1 MAKNTKKKKSNHWSI
16 ELKHCTKSQL
26 TTNLPNNFKS
36 TSLKIER
43 ETVDFEINSNHEY
56 FRYIQGCARQY
67 KEARSLANNGKTPKF
82 KDLDVYKVLAKY
94 KIFKIFANPISTTK
108 GSKFQISYWMRDY
121 DNTLNL
127 FKPAEIDSV
136 INVINSVFEISN
148 FSSLITNVNKTLT
161 TVVPGF
167 NGFELLKSPPKEIL
181 LMKNGVLNTKTFE
194 FSTNINEF
202 GEFDFI
208 SKINFRMLDPDQ
220 TDLYY
225 YNLANKLLNDWMDGN
240 CEKVKYL
247 KQLGISVIDGNGRDV
262 YNIIIGPGGNGKSVY
277 LNILSKLASGYDVNL
292 DIQDL
297 TDDNKLIELEESTKL
312 IVGHELATNL
322 KLSQNSISRMKQI
335 ATADPFKANVKFKD
349 ARTIVTNAVKIQ
361 ATNTLPKI
369 FENNDAIL
377 RRVKI
382 ITWTVTNFT
391 KLETELPLDD
401 IIQRDEF
408 MEAFISLIFTDTEP
422 FTKFMTIESIERD
435 SREAVSN
442 ADQVSLFLEWM
453 DDQGFLVGK
462 IPTTILYE
470 QYKIWNMQENPG
482 SSPLKNREFIDR
494 AKKLSAQFNMLYDND
509 RTTISSLS
517 TLDFNPYVLN
527 HYFFD
532 NRIKFNKYSS
542 TRTFTCGT
550 VLTEEDSDA
559 LLVEMESDPS
569 GLIKNLNYEK
579 LMLIEHLVGKKD
591 VDAIVFKETFLE
603 PEK

>member
-26 TTNLPNNFKS
+26 TTNLPNNFKA

-148 FSSLITNVNKTLT
+148 FSSLVTNVNKTLT

-240 CEKVKYL
+240 IEKVKYL

-297 TDDNKLIELEESTKL
+297 TDDNKLIELDESTKL

-377 RRVKI
+377 RRIKI

-453 DDQGFLVGK
+453 DDQGFLLGK

-494 AKKLSAQFNMLYDND
+494 AKKLSAQFNMIYND
-509 RTTISSLS
+509 KQQTISSLKKNE
-517 TLDFNPYVLN
+517 FNAEVLN
-527 HYFFD
+527 HYYF
-532 NRIKFNKYSS
+532 NNQIKYNKYATIRLFECTDVISKDDIKEIKQKLVDCTLDEHTDLNFKTIMIIEYLVS
-542 TRTFTCGT
+542 KNN
-550 VLTEEDSDA
+550 SDA
-559 LLVEMESDPS
+559 
-569 GLIKNLNYEK
+569 I
-579 LMLIEHLVGKKD
+579 
-591 VDAIVFKETFLE
+591 AFKELYIT
-603 PEK
+603 

>member
-1 MAKNTKKKKSNHWSI
+1 MAKNTKKKKKKSKHWSI

-43 ETVDFEINSNHEY
+43 KTVDFEINSNHEY
-56 FRYIQGCARQY
+56 FKYIQACARQY
-67 KEARSLANNGKTPKF
+67 KEACSLANKGKTPKF

-94 KIFKIFANPISTTK
+94 KIFKILANPISTTK

-127 FKPAEIDSV
+127 YKPAEIDSV

-148 FSSLITNVNKTLT
+148 FSSLLTNVNKTLT

-208 SKINFRMLDPDQ
+208 SKINYRMLAPDQ
-220 TDLYY
+220 ADEYY

-240 CEKVKYL
+240 SEKVKYL
-247 KQLGISVIDGNGRDV
+247 KQLGIAVIDGNGRDV
-262 YNIIIGPGGNGKSVY
+262 YNIIIGPGGNGKSVF

-297 TDDNKLIELEESTKL
+297 TDDNKLIELDESTKL

-382 ITWTVTNFT
+382 ITWTVTNYT
-391 KLETELPLDD
+391 RLETELPLDD
-401 IIQRDEF
+401 IIQKDDF

-422 FTKFMTIESIERD
+422 FTKFMAIESIERD

-453 DDQGFLVGK
+453 DDQGFLLGK
-462 IPTTILYE
+462 IPTTMMYE
-470 QYKIWNMQENPG
+470 EYKIWNMQENPG

-494 AKKLSAQFNMLYDND
+494 AKKLSAQFNMIYDD
-509 RTTISSLS
+509 KQRTISSLKKNE
-517 TLDFNPYVLN
+517 FNADVLN
-527 HYFFD
+527 HYYF
-532 NRIKFNKYSS
+532 NNQIKYNKYATIRLFECPNTISKDDIKEVKQKLVDCTLNEHTDLNFKTLMIIEYLVS
-542 TRTFTCGT
+542 KNN
-550 VLTEEDSDA
+550 SDA
-559 LLVEMESDPS
+559 
-569 GLIKNLNYEK
+569 I
-579 LMLIEHLVGKKD
+579 
-591 VDAIVFKETFLE
+591 AFKELYIT
-603 PEK
+603 K

>member
-26 TTNLPNNFKS
+26 TTNLPNNFKA

-56 FRYIQGCARQY
+56 FRYIHGCARQY

-148 FSSLITNVNKTLT
+148 FSSLVTNVNKTLT

-240 CEKVKYL
+240 IEKVKYL

-297 TDDNKLIELEESTKL
+297 TDDNKLIELDESTKL

-377 RRVKI
+377 RRIKI

-401 IIQRDEF
+401 IIQRDDF

-442 ADQVSLFLEWM
+442 ADQVSLFLYWM
-453 DDQGFLVGK
+453 DDQGFLLGK
-462 IPTTILYE
+462 IPTSIMYE

-494 AKKLSAQFNMLYDND
+494 VKKLSAQFNMIYND
-509 RTTISSLS
+509 KQQTISSLKKNE
-517 TLDFNPYVLN
+517 FNADVLN
-527 HYFFD
+527 RYYF
-532 NRIKFNKYSS
+532 NNQIKYNKYATIRLFECTNTISKDDIKEVKQKLVDCTLNEHTDLNFKTIMIIEYLVS
-542 TRTFTCGT
+542 KNN
-550 VLTEEDSDA
+550 SDA
-559 LLVEMESDPS
+559 
-569 GLIKNLNYEK
+569 I
-579 LMLIEHLVGKKD
+579 
-591 VDAIVFKETFLE
+591 AFKELYIT
-603 PEK
+603 

>member
-26 TTNLPNNFKS
+26 TTNLPNNFKA

-56 FRYIQGCARQY
+56 FKYIQGCARQY

-240 CEKVKYL
+240 IEKVKYL

-297 TDDNKLIELEESTKL
+297 TDDNKLIELDESTKL

-442 ADQVSLFLEWM
+442 ADQVSLFLDWM
-453 DDQGFLVGK
+453 DDQGFLLGK

-494 AKKLSAQFNMLYDND
+494 AKKLSAQFNMIYND
-509 RTTISSLS
+509 KQQTISSLKKNE
-517 TLDFNPYVLN
+517 FNAEVLN
-527 HYFFD
+527 HYYF
-532 NRIKFNKYSS
+532 NNQIKYNKYATIRLFECTNVISKDDIKEIKQKLVDCTLDEHTDLNFKTIMIIEYLVS
-542 TRTFTCGT
+542 KNN
-550 VLTEEDSDA
+550 SDA
-559 LLVEMESDPS
+559 
-569 GLIKNLNYEK
+569 I
-579 LMLIEHLVGKKD
+579 
-591 VDAIVFKETFLE
+591 AFKELYIT
-603 PEK
+603 

>member
-26 TTNLPNNFKS
+26 TTNLPNNFKA

-297 TDDNKLIELEESTKL
+297 TDDNKLIELDESTKL

-442 ADQVSLFLEWM
+442 ADQVSLFLDWM
-453 DDQGFLVGK
+453 EDQGFLLGK
-462 IPTTILYE
+462 IPTSILYE

-494 AKKLSAQFNMLYDND
+494 AKKLSAQFNMIYDGKQ
-509 RTTISSLS
+509 RTISALKRNE
-517 TLDFNPYVLN
+517 FNAEVLN
-527 HYFFD
+527 QYYF
-532 NRIKFNKYSS
+532 NNQIKYNKYATIRLFECQNTISKDDIKEIKQKLADCTLNEHTDLNFKTIMIIEYLVS
-542 TRTFTCGT
+542 KNN
-550 VLTEEDSDA
+550 SDA
-559 LLVEMESDPS
+559 
-569 GLIKNLNYEK
+569 I
-579 LMLIEHLVGKKD
+579 
-591 VDAIVFKETFLE
+591 AFKELYITR
-603 PEK
+603 

>member
-26 TTNLPNNFKS
+26 TTNLPNNFKA

-43 ETVDFEINSNHEY
+43 ETVDFKINSNHEY
-56 FRYIQGCARQY
+56 FKYIQGCAQQY

-167 NGFELLKSPPKEIL
+167 NGFELLKSPPKEVL

-194 FSTNINEF
+194 FSTNIDEF
-202 GEFDFI
+202 GKFDFI
-208 SKINFRMLDPDQ
+208 SKINYRMLAPDQ
-220 TDLYY
+220 TDRYY

-240 CEKVKYL
+240 SEKVKYL
-247 KQLGISVIDGNGRDV
+247 KQLGIAVIDGNGRDV

-297 TDDNKLIELEESTKL
+297 TDDNKLIELDESTKL
-312 IVGHELATNL
+312 IVGHELSTNL

-401 IIQRDEF
+401 IIQKDVF

-422 FTKFMTIESIERD
+422 FTKFMTIDSIERD
-435 SREAVSN
+435 SKEAVSN
-442 ADQVSLFLEWM
+442 ADQVSLFLDWM
-453 DDQGFLVGK
+453 EDQGFLLGK
-462 IPTTILYE
+462 IPTSIMYE

-494 AKKLSAQFNMLYDND
+494 VKKLSAQFNMTYND
-509 RTTISSLS
+509 KQQTISSLKKNE
-517 TLDFNPYVLN
+517 FNAAVLN
-527 HYFFD
+527 HYYF
-532 NRIKFNKYSS
+532 NNQIKYNKYATIRLFECTNTISKDDIKEVKQKLADCTLNEHTDLNFKTIMIIEFLVS
-542 TRTFTCGT
+542 KNN
-550 VLTEEDSDA
+550 SDA
-559 LLVEMESDPS
+559 
-569 GLIKNLNYEK
+569 I
-579 LMLIEHLVGKKD
+579 
-591 VDAIVFKETFLE
+591 AFKELYIT
-603 PEK
+603 

>member
-26 TTNLPNNFKS
+26 TTNLPNNFKA

-56 FRYIQGCARQY
+56 FKYIQGCARQY

-240 CEKVKYL
+240 IEKVKYL

-297 TDDNKLIELEESTKL
+297 TDDNKLIELDESTKL

-377 RRVKI
+377 RRIKI

-401 IIQRDEF
+401 IIQKDEF

-442 ADQVSLFLEWM
+442 ADQVSLFLDWM
-453 DDQGFLVGK
+453 EDQGFLLGK
-462 IPTTILYE
+462 IPTSIMYE

-494 AKKLSAQFNMLYDND
+494 VKKLSAQFNMIYND
-509 RTTISSLS
+509 KQQTISSLKKNE
-517 TLDFNPYVLN
+517 FNADVLN
-527 HYFFD
+527 HYYF
-532 NRIKFNKYSS
+532 NNQIKYNKYATIRLFECTDAISKDDIKEVKQKLIDCTLNEHTDLNFKTIMIIEYLVS
-542 TRTFTCGT
+542 KNN
-550 VLTEEDSDA
+550 SDA
-559 LLVEMESDPS
+559 
-569 GLIKNLNYEK
+569 I
-579 LMLIEHLVGKKD
+579 
-591 VDAIVFKETFLE
+591 AFKELYIT
-603 PEK
+603 

>member
-43 ETVDFEINSNHEY
+43 ETVDFEINSNHAY
-56 FRYIQGCARQY
+56 FKYIQGCARQY
-67 KEARSLANNGKTPKF
+67 KEACTLANQGKTPKF

-94 KIFKIFANPISTTK
+94 KIFKILANPISTTK

-148 FSSLITNVNKTLT
+148 FSSLVTNVNKTLT

-194 FSTNINEF
+194 FSTNIDEF

-225 YNLANKLLNDWMDGN
+225 YNLAKKLLNDWMDGN

-297 TDDNKLIELEESTKL
+297 TDDNKLIELDESTKL
-312 IVGHELATNL
+312 IVGHELSTNL

-377 RRVKI
+377 RRIKI
-382 ITWTVTNFT
+382 IAWTVTNYT

-453 DDQGFLVGK
+453 DDQGFLLGK
-462 IPTTILYE
+462 IPTSIMYGE
-470 QYKIWNMQENPG
+470 YKIWNMQENPG

-494 AKKLSAQFNMLYDND
+494 VKKLSTQFNMTYND
-509 RTTISSLS
+509 KQQTISSLKKNE
-517 TLDFNPYVLN
+517 FNADVLN
-527 HYFFD
+527 HYYF
-532 NRIKFNKYSS
+532 NNQIKYNKYATIRLFECTNTISKDDIKEVKQKLVDCTLNEHTDLNFKTIMIIEYLVS
-542 TRTFTCGT
+542 KNN
-550 VLTEEDSDA
+550 SDA
-559 LLVEMESDPS
+559 
-569 GLIKNLNYEK
+569 I
-579 LMLIEHLVGKKD
+579 
-591 VDAIVFKETFLE
+591 AFKELYIT
-603 PEK
+603 

>member
-297 TDDNKLIELEESTKL
+297 TDDNKLIELDESTKL

-377 RRVKI
+377 RRIKI

-442 ADQVSLFLEWM
+442 ADQVSLFLDWM
-453 DDQGFLVGK
+453 DDQGFLLGK
-462 IPTTILYE
+462 IPTSIMYE

-494 AKKLSAQFNMLYDND
+494 VKKLSTQFNMTYND
-509 RTTISSLS
+509 KQQTISSLKKNE
-517 TLDFNPYVLN
+517 FNADVLN
-527 HYFFD
+527 HYYF
-532 NRIKFNKYSS
+532 NNQIKYNKYATIRLFECTNTISKDDIKEVKQKLVDCTLNEHTDLNFKTIMIIEYLVS
-542 TRTFTCGT
+542 KNN
-550 VLTEEDSDA
+550 SDA
-559 LLVEMESDPS
+559 
-569 GLIKNLNYEK
+569 I
-579 LMLIEHLVGKKD
+579 
-591 VDAIVFKETFLE
+591 AFKELYIT
-603 PEK
+603 

>member
-26 TTNLPNNFKS
+26 TTNLPNNFKA

-56 FRYIQGCARQY
+56 FKYIQGCARQY

-240 CEKVKYL
+240 IEKVKYL

-297 TDDNKLIELEESTKL
+297 TDDNKLIELDESTKL

-377 RRVKI
+377 RRIKI

-453 DDQGFLVGK
+453 DDQGFLLGK
-462 IPTTILYE
+462 IPTSIMYE

-494 AKKLSAQFNMLYDND
+494 AKKLSAQFNINYDD
-509 RTTISSLS
+509 KQRTISALKKNE
-517 TLDFNPYVLN
+517 FNADVLN
-527 HYFFD
+527 HYYF
-532 NRIKFNKYSS
+532 NNQIKYNKYATIRLFECQNTISKDDIKEVKQKLVDCTLNEHTDLNFKTLMIIEYLVS
-542 TRTFTCGT
+542 KNN
-550 VLTEEDSDA
+550 SDA
-559 LLVEMESDPS
+559 
-569 GLIKNLNYEK
+569 I
-579 LMLIEHLVGKKD
+579 
-591 VDAIVFKETFLE
+591 AFKELYITR
-603 PEK
+603 

>member
-26 TTNLPNNFKS
+26 TTNLPNNFKA

-56 FRYIQGCARQY
+56 FKYIQGCAQQY

-108 GSKFQISYWMRDY
+108 GSRFQISYWMRDY

-194 FSTNINEF
+194 FSTNIDEF

-297 TDDNKLIELEESTKL
+297 TDDNKLIELDESTKL

-377 RRVKI
+377 RRIKI

-442 ADQVSLFLEWM
+442 ADQVNLFLEWM
-453 DDQGFLVGK
+453 DDQGFLLGK

-482 SSPLKNREFIDR
+482 SSPLKNREFIER
-494 AKKLSAQFNMLYDND
+494 AKKLSAQFNMIYND
-509 RTTISSLS
+509 KQQTISSLKKNE
-517 TLDFNPYVLN
+517 FNAEVLN
-527 HYFFD
+527 HYYF
-532 NRIKFNKYSS
+532 NNQIKYNKYATIRLFECTNVISKDDIKEIKQKLVDCTLDEHTDLNFKTIMIIEYLVS
-542 TRTFTCGT
+542 KNN
-550 VLTEEDSDA
+550 SDA
-559 LLVEMESDPS
+559 
-569 GLIKNLNYEK
+569 I
-579 LMLIEHLVGKKD
+579 
-591 VDAIVFKETFLE
+591 AFKELYIT
-603 PEK
+603 

>member
-26 TTNLPNNFKS
+26 TTNLPNNFKA

-240 CEKVKYL
+240 IEKVKYL

-297 TDDNKLIELEESTKL
+297 TDDNKLIELDESTKL

-377 RRVKI
+377 RRIKI

-442 ADQVSLFLEWM
+442 ADQVNLFLDWM
-453 DDQGFLVGK
+453 EDQGFLLGK
-462 IPTTILYE
+462 IPTSILYE
-470 QYKIWNMQENPG
+470 QYKLWNMQENPG

-494 AKKLSAQFNMLYDND
+494 AKKLSAQFNMIYDGKQ
-509 RTTISSLS
+509 RTISALKRNE
-517 TLDFNPYVLN
+517 FNAEVLN
-527 HYFFD
+527 QYYF
-532 NRIKFNKYSS
+532 NNQIKYNKYATIRLFECQNTISKDDIKEIKQKLADCTLNEHTDLNFKTIMIIEFLVS
-542 TRTFTCGT
+542 KNN
-550 VLTEEDSDA
+550 SDA
-559 LLVEMESDPS
+559 
-569 GLIKNLNYEK
+569 I
-579 LMLIEHLVGKKD
+579 
-591 VDAIVFKETFLE
+591 AFKELYITR
-603 PEK
+603 

>member
-26 TTNLPNNFKS
+26 TTNLPNNFKA

-240 CEKVKYL
+240 IEKVKYL

-297 TDDNKLIELEESTKL
+297 TDDNKLIELDESTKL

-377 RRVKI
+377 RRIKI

-453 DDQGFLVGK
+453 DDQGFLLGT
-462 IPTTILYE
+462 IPTTIMYE
-470 QYKIWNMQENPG
+470 EYKIWNMQENPG

-494 AKKLSAQFNMLYDND
+494 AKKLSAQFNMIYND
-509 RTTISSLS
+509 KQQTISSLKKNE
-517 TLDFNPYVLN
+517 FNAEVLN
-527 HYFFD
+527 HYYF
-532 NRIKFNKYSS
+532 NNQIKYNKYATIRLFECTDVISKDDIKEIKQKLVDCTLDEHTDLNFKTIMIIEYLVS
-542 TRTFTCGT
+542 KNN
-550 VLTEEDSDA
+550 SDA
-559 LLVEMESDPS
+559 
-569 GLIKNLNYEK
+569 I
-579 LMLIEHLVGKKD
+579 
-591 VDAIVFKETFLE
+591 AFKELYIT
-603 PEK
+603 

>member
-56 FRYIQGCARQY
+56 FKYIQGCARQY

-148 FSSLITNVNKTLT
+148 FSSLITNVNKTLM

-194 FSTNINEF
+194 FSTNINAF

-220 TDLYY
+220 TDPYY

-240 CEKVKYL
+240 IDKVKYL

-297 TDDNKLIELEESTKL
+297 TDDNKLIELDESTKL

-377 RRVKI
+377 RRIKI

-453 DDQGFLVGK
+453 DDQGFLLGK

-494 AKKLSAQFNMLYDND
+494 AKKLSAQFNMIYND
-509 RTTISSLS
+509 KQQTISSLKKNE
-517 TLDFNPYVLN
+517 FNAEVLN
-527 HYFFD
+527 HYYF
-532 NRIKFNKYSS
+532 NNQIKYNKYATIRLFECTDVISKDDIKEIKQKLVDCTLDEHTDLNFKTIMIIEYLVS
-542 TRTFTCGT
+542 KNN
-550 VLTEEDSDA
+550 SDA
-559 LLVEMESDPS
+559 
-569 GLIKNLNYEK
+569 I
-579 LMLIEHLVGKKD
+579 
-591 VDAIVFKETFLE
+591 AFKELYIT
-603 PEK
+603 

>member
-1 MAKNTKKKKSNHWSI
+1 MTKNTKKKKSNHWSI

-56 FRYIQGCARQY
+56 FKYIQGCARQY

-148 FSSLITNVNKTLT
+148 FSSLITNVNKTLM

-194 FSTNINEF
+194 FSTNINAF

-220 TDLYY
+220 TDPYY

-240 CEKVKYL
+240 IEKVKYL

-297 TDDNKLIELEESTKL
+297 TDDNKLIELDESTKL

-377 RRVKI
+377 RRIKI

-453 DDQGFLVGK
+453 DDQGFLLGK

-494 AKKLSAQFNMLYDND
+494 AKKLSAQFNMIYND
-509 RTTISSLS
+509 KQQTISSLKKNE
-517 TLDFNPYVLN
+517 FNAEVLN
-527 HYFFD
+527 HYYF
-532 NRIKFNKYSS
+532 NNQIKYNKYATIRLFECTDVISKDDIKEIKQKLVDCTLDEHTDLNFKTIMIIEYLVS
-542 TRTFTCGT
+542 KNN
-550 VLTEEDSDA
+550 SDA
-559 LLVEMESDPS
+559 
-569 GLIKNLNYEK
+569 I
-579 LMLIEHLVGKKD
+579 
-591 VDAIVFKETFLE
+591 AFKELYIT
-603 PEK
+603 

>member
-26 TTNLPNNFKS
+26 TTNLPNNFKA

-56 FRYIQGCARQY
+56 FKYIQGCARQY

-240 CEKVKYL
+240 IEKVKYL

-297 TDDNKLIELEESTKL
+297 TDDNKLIELDESTKL

-377 RRVKI
+377 RRIKI

-442 ADQVSLFLEWM
+442 ADQVNLFLEWM
-453 DDQGFLVGK
+453 DDQGFLLGK

-494 AKKLSAQFNMLYDND
+494 AKKLSAQFNMIYND
-509 RTTISSLS
+509 KQQTISSLKKNE
-517 TLDFNPYVLN
+517 FNAEVLN
-527 HYFFD
+527 HYYF
-532 NRIKFNKYSS
+532 NNQIKYNKYATIRLFECTDVISKDDIKEIKQKLVDCTLDEHTDLNFKTIMIIEYLVS
-542 TRTFTCGT
+542 KNN
-550 VLTEEDSDA
+550 SDA
-559 LLVEMESDPS
+559 
-569 GLIKNLNYEK
+569 I
-579 LMLIEHLVGKKD
+579 
-591 VDAIVFKETFLE
+591 AFKELYIT
-603 PEK
+603 

>member
-26 TTNLPNNFKS
+26 ATNLPNNFKA

-67 KEARSLANNGKTPKF
+67 KEACSLANNGKTPKF

-220 TDLYY
+220 TDMYY

-240 CEKVKYL
+240 IEKVKYL

-297 TDDNKLIELEESTKL
+297 TDDNKLIELDESTKL

-377 RRVKI
+377 RRIKI

-401 IIQRDEF
+401 IIQKDEF

-453 DDQGFLVGK
+453 DDQGFLLGT
-462 IPTTILYE
+462 IPTTIMYE
-470 QYKIWNMQENPG
+470 EYKIWNMQENPG

-494 AKKLSAQFNMLYDND
+494 AKKLSAQFNMIYND
-509 RTTISSLS
+509 KQQTISSLKKNE
-517 TLDFNPYVLN
+517 FNAEVLN
-527 HYFFD
+527 HYYF
-532 NRIKFNKYSS
+532 NNQIKYNKYATIRLFECTDVISKDDIKEIKQKLIDCTLDEHTDLNFKTIMIIEYLVS
-542 TRTFTCGT
+542 KNN
-550 VLTEEDSDA
+550 SDA
-559 LLVEMESDPS
+559 
-569 GLIKNLNYEK
+569 I
-579 LMLIEHLVGKKD
+579 
-591 VDAIVFKETFLE
+591 AFKELYIT
-603 PEK
+603 

>member
-26 TTNLPNNFKS
+26 KTNLPNNFKS

-56 FRYIQGCARQY
+56 FKYIQGCARQY
-67 KEARSLANNGKTPKF
+67 KEACSLANNGKTPKF

-167 NGFELLKSPPKEIL
+167 NGFELLKSPPKEVL

-202 GEFDFI
+202 GKFDFI
-208 SKINFRMLDPDQ
+208 SKINYRMLAPDQ
-220 TDLYY
+220 TDRYY

-240 CEKVKYL
+240 SEKVKYL
-247 KQLGISVIDGNGRDV
+247 KQLGIAVIDGNGRDV

-297 TDDNKLIELEESTKL
+297 TDDNKLIELDESTKL
-312 IVGHELATNL
+312 IVGHELSTNL

-377 RRVKI
+377 RRIKI

-401 IIQRDEF
+401 IIQKDVF

-422 FTKFMTIESIERD
+422 FTKFMTIDSIERD

-442 ADQVSLFLEWM
+442 ADQVSLFLDWM
-453 DDQGFLVGK
+453 EDQGFLLGK
-462 IPTTILYE
+462 IPTSIMYE

-494 AKKLSAQFNMLYDND
+494 VKKLSTQFNMTYND
-509 RTTISSLS
+509 KQQTISSLKKNE
-517 TLDFNPYVLN
+517 FNAEVLN
-527 HYFFD
+527 HYYF
-532 NRIKFNKYSS
+532 NNQIKYNKYA
-542 TRTFTCGT
+542 TIRLFECTNT
-550 VLTEEDSDA
+550 VSKDDIKEIKQKLADCTLNEHTDLNFKTIMIIEFLIGKNNSDA
-559 LLVEMESDPS
+559 
-569 GLIKNLNYEK
+569 I
-579 LMLIEHLVGKKD
+579 
-591 VDAIVFKETFLE
+591 AFKELYIT
-603 PEK
+603 

>member
-56 FRYIQGCARQY
+56 FKYIQGCARQY
-67 KEARSLANNGKTPKF
+67 KEACTLANQGKTPKF

-94 KIFKIFANPISTTK
+94 KIFKILANPISTTK

-136 INVINSVFEISN
+136 INVVNSVFEISN
-148 FSSLITNVNKTLT
+148 FSSLVTNVNKTLT

-194 FSTNINEF
+194 FSTNIDEF

-297 TDDNKLIELEESTKL
+297 TDDNKLIELDESTKL

-377 RRVKI
+377 RRIKI

-442 ADQVSLFLEWM
+442 ADQVNLFLEWM
-453 DDQGFLVGK
+453 DDQGFLLGK

-494 AKKLSAQFNMLYDND
+494 AKKLSAQFNMIYND
-509 RTTISSLS
+509 KQQTISSLKKNE
-517 TLDFNPYVLN
+517 FNAEVLN
-527 HYFFD
+527 HYYF
-532 NRIKFNKYSS
+532 NNQIKYNKYATIRLFECTDVISKDDIKEIKQKLVDCTLDEHTDLNFKTIMIIEYLVS
-542 TRTFTCGT
+542 KNN
-550 VLTEEDSDA
+550 SDA
-559 LLVEMESDPS
+559 
-569 GLIKNLNYEK
+569 I
-579 LMLIEHLVGKKD
+579 
-591 VDAIVFKETFLE
+591 AFKELYIT
-603 PEK
+603 

>member
-26 TTNLPNNFKS
+26 TTNLPNNFKA

-43 ETVDFEINSNHEY
+43 ETVAFEINSNHEY
-56 FRYIQGCARQY
+56 FKYIQGCARQY

-240 CEKVKYL
+240 IEKVKYL

-297 TDDNKLIELEESTKL
+297 TDDNKLIELDESTKL

-377 RRVKI
+377 RRIKI

-442 ADQVSLFLEWM
+442 ADQVSLFLDWM
-453 DDQGFLVGK
+453 DDQGFLLGK
-462 IPTTILYE
+462 IPTSILYE
-470 QYKIWNMQENPG
+470 QYKLWNMQENPG

-494 AKKLSAQFNMLYDND
+494 AKKLSAQFNMIYDGKQ
-509 RTTISSLS
+509 RTISALKRNE
-517 TLDFNPYVLN
+517 FNAEVLN
-527 HYFFD
+527 QYYF
-532 NRIKFNKYSS
+532 NNQIKYNKYATIRLFECQNTISKDDIKEIKQKLADCTLNEHTDLNFKTIMIIEFLVS
-542 TRTFTCGT
+542 KNN
-550 VLTEEDSDA
+550 SDA
-559 LLVEMESDPS
+559 
-569 GLIKNLNYEK
+569 I
-579 LMLIEHLVGKKD
+579 
-591 VDAIVFKETFLE
+591 AFKELYITR
-603 PEK
+603 

>member
-26 TTNLPNNFKS
+26 TTNLPNNFKA

-43 ETVDFEINSNHEY
+43 EIVDFEINSNHEY

-220 TDLYY
+220 TDPYY

-240 CEKVKYL
+240 IEKVKYL

-297 TDDNKLIELEESTKL
+297 TDDNKLIELDESTKL

-377 RRVKI
+377 RRIKI
-382 ITWTVTNFT
+382 IAWTVTNFT

-453 DDQGFLVGK
+453 DDQGFLLGK

-494 AKKLSAQFNMLYDND
+494 AKKLSAQFNMIYND
-509 RTTISSLS
+509 KQQTISSLKKNE
-517 TLDFNPYVLN
+517 FNAEVLN
-527 HYFFD
+527 HYYF
-532 NRIKFNKYSS
+532 NNQIKYNKYATIRLFECTDVISKDDIKEIKQKLVDCTLDEHTDLNFKTIMIIEYLVS
-542 TRTFTCGT
+542 KNN
-550 VLTEEDSDA
+550 SDA
-559 LLVEMESDPS
+559 
-569 GLIKNLNYEK
+569 I
-579 LMLIEHLVGKKD
+579 
-591 VDAIVFKETFLE
+591 AFKELYIT
-603 PEK
+603 

>member
-26 TTNLPNNFKS
+26 TTNLPNNFKA

-56 FRYIQGCARQY
+56 FKYIQGCARQY

-240 CEKVKYL
+240 IEKVKYL

-297 TDDNKLIELEESTKL
+297 TDDNKLIELDESTKL

-377 RRVKI
+377 RRIKI

-408 MEAFISLIFTDTEP
+408 MEAFISLIFTDIEP

-442 ADQVSLFLEWM
+442 ADQVNLFLEWM
-453 DDQGFLVGK
+453 DDQGFLLGK

-494 AKKLSAQFNMLYDND
+494 AKKLSAQFNMIYND
-509 RTTISSLS
+509 KQQTISSLKKNE
-517 TLDFNPYVLN
+517 FNAEVLN
-527 HYFFD
+527 HYYF
-532 NRIKFNKYSS
+532 NNQIKYNKYATIRLFECTDVISKDDIKEIKQKLVDCTLDEHTDLNFKTIMIIEYLVS
-542 TRTFTCGT
+542 KNN
-550 VLTEEDSDA
+550 SDA
-559 LLVEMESDPS
+559 
-569 GLIKNLNYEK
+569 I
-579 LMLIEHLVGKKD
+579 
-591 VDAIVFKETFLE
+591 AFKELYIT
-603 PEK
+603 

>member
-26 TTNLPNNFKS
+26 TTNLPNNFKA

-56 FRYIQGCARQY
+56 FKYIQGCARQY

-297 TDDNKLIELEESTKL
+297 TDDNKLIELDESTKL

-377 RRVKI
+377 RRIKI

-442 ADQVSLFLEWM
+442 ADQVSLFLDWM
-453 DDQGFLVGK
+453 EDQGFLLGK
-462 IPTTILYE
+462 IPTSILYE
-470 QYKIWNMQENPG
+470 QYKLWNMQENPG

-494 AKKLSAQFNMLYDND
+494 AKKLSAQFNMIYDGKQ
-509 RTTISSLS
+509 RTISALKKNE
-517 TLDFNPYVLN
+517 FNAEVLN
-527 HYFFD
+527 QYYF
-532 NRIKFNKYSS
+532 NNQIKYNKYATIRLFECQNTISKDDIKEIKQKLADCTLNEHTDLNFKTIMIIEFLVS
-542 TRTFTCGT
+542 KNN
-550 VLTEEDSDA
+550 SDA
-559 LLVEMESDPS
+559 
-569 GLIKNLNYEK
+569 I
-579 LMLIEHLVGKKD
+579 
-591 VDAIVFKETFLE
+591 AFKELYITR
-603 PEK
+603 

>member
-26 TTNLPNNFKS
+26 TTNLPNNFKA

-148 FSSLITNVNKTLT
+148 FSSLVTNVNKTLT

-240 CEKVKYL
+240 IEKVKYL

-297 TDDNKLIELEESTKL
+297 TDDNKLIELDESTKL

-377 RRVKI
+377 RRIKI

-442 ADQVSLFLEWM
+442 ADQVNLFLEWM
-453 DDQGFLVGK
+453 DDQGFLLGK

-494 AKKLSAQFNMLYDND
+494 AKKLSAQFNMIYND
-509 RTTISSLS
+509 KQQTISSLKKNE
-517 TLDFNPYVLN
+517 FNAEVLN
-527 HYFFD
+527 HYYF
-532 NRIKFNKYSS
+532 NNQIKYNKYATIRLFECTDVISKDDIKEIKQKLVDCTLDEHTDLNFKTIMIIEYLVS
-542 TRTFTCGT
+542 KNN
-550 VLTEEDSDA
+550 SDA
-559 LLVEMESDPS
+559 
-569 GLIKNLNYEK
+569 I
-579 LMLIEHLVGKKD
+579 
-591 VDAIVFKETFLE
+591 AFKELYIT
-603 PEK
+603 

>member
-26 TTNLPNNFKS
+26 TTNLPNNFKA

-56 FRYIQGCARQY
+56 FKYIQGCARQY

-148 FSSLITNVNKTLT
+148 FSSLVTNVNKTLT

-297 TDDNKLIELEESTKL
+297 TDDNKLIELDESTKL

-377 RRVKI
+377 RRIKI

-442 ADQVSLFLEWM
+442 ADQVNLFLEWM
-453 DDQGFLVGK
+453 DDQGFLLGK

-494 AKKLSAQFNMLYDND
+494 AKKLSAQFNMIYND
-509 RTTISSLS
+509 KQQTISSLKKNE
-517 TLDFNPYVLN
+517 FNAEVLN
-527 HYFFD
+527 HYYF
-532 NRIKFNKYSS
+532 NNQIKYNKYATIRLFECTDVISKDDIKEIKQKLVDCTLDEHTDLNFKTIMIIEYLVS
-542 TRTFTCGT
+542 KNN
-550 VLTEEDSDA
+550 SDA
-559 LLVEMESDPS
+559 
-569 GLIKNLNYEK
+569 I
-579 LMLIEHLVGKKD
+579 
-591 VDAIVFKETFLE
+591 AFKELYIT
-603 PEK
+603 

>member
-56 FRYIQGCARQY
+56 FKYIQGCARQY

-247 KQLGISVIDGNGRDV
+247 KQLGISVIDGNGRNV

-297 TDDNKLIELEESTKL
+297 TDDNKLIELDESTKL

-401 IIQRDEF
+401 IIQKDVF

-422 FTKFMTIESIERD
+422 FTKFMTIDSIERD

-442 ADQVSLFLEWM
+442 ADQVSLFLDWM
-453 DDQGFLVGK
+453 EDQGFLLGT
-462 IPTTILYE
+462 IPTTIMYE
-470 QYKIWNMQENPG
+470 EYKIWNMQENPG

-494 AKKLSAQFNMLYDND
+494 AKKLSAQFNMIYND
-509 RTTISSLS
+509 KQQTISSLKKNE
-517 TLDFNPYVLN
+517 FNAEVLN
-527 HYFFD
+527 HYYF
-532 NRIKFNKYSS
+532 NNQIKYNKYATIRLFECTDVISKDDIKEIKQKLVDCTLDEHTDLNFKTIMIIEYLVS
-542 TRTFTCGT
+542 KNN
-550 VLTEEDSDA
+550 SDA
-559 LLVEMESDPS
+559 
-569 GLIKNLNYEK
+569 I
-579 LMLIEHLVGKKD
+579 
-591 VDAIVFKETFLE
+591 AFKELYIT
-603 PEK
+603 

>member
-1 MAKNTKKKKSNHWSI
+1 MAKNTKKKKSNRWSI

-56 FRYIQGCARQY
+56 FKYIQGCARQY

-148 FSSLITNVNKTLT
+148 FSSLITNVNKTLM

-220 TDLYY
+220 TDPYY

-240 CEKVKYL
+240 IEKVKYL

-297 TDDNKLIELEESTKL
+297 TDDNKLIELDESTKL

-377 RRVKI
+377 RRIKI

-453 DDQGFLVGK
+453 DDQGFLLGK

-470 QYKIWNMQENPG
+470 QYKIWNTQENPG

-494 AKKLSAQFNMLYDND
+494 AKKLSAQFNMIYND
-509 RTTISSLS
+509 KQQTISSLKKNE
-517 TLDFNPYVLN
+517 FNAEVLN
-527 HYFFD
+527 HYYF
-532 NRIKFNKYSS
+532 NNQIKYNKYATIRLFECTDVISKDDIKEIKQKLVDCTLDEHTDLNFKTIMIIEYLVS
-542 TRTFTCGT
+542 KNN
-550 VLTEEDSDA
+550 SDA
-559 LLVEMESDPS
+559 
-569 GLIKNLNYEK
+569 I
-579 LMLIEHLVGKKD
+579 
-591 VDAIVFKETFLE
+591 AFKELYIT
-603 PEK
+603 

>member
-26 TTNLPNNFKS
+26 TTNLPNNFKA

-56 FRYIQGCARQY
+56 FKYIQGCARQY

-94 KIFKIFANPISTTK
+94 KIFKILANPISTTK

-194 FSTNINEF
+194 FSTNIDEF

-297 TDDNKLIELEESTKL
+297 TDDNKLIELDESTKL

-401 IIQRDEF
+401 IIQKDVF

-422 FTKFMTIESIERD
+422 FTKFMTIESIEHD

-442 ADQVSLFLEWM
+442 ADQVSLFLDWM
-453 DDQGFLVGK
+453 EDQGFLLGK
-462 IPTTILYE
+462 IPTSILYE
-470 QYKIWNMQENPG
+470 QYKLWNMQENPG

-494 AKKLSAQFNMLYDND
+494 AKKLSAQFNMIYDGKQ
-509 RTTISSLS
+509 RTISALKRNE
-517 TLDFNPYVLN
+517 FNAEVLN
-527 HYFFD
+527 QYYF
-532 NRIKFNKYSS
+532 NNQIKYNKYATIRLFECQNTISKDDIKEIKQKLADCTLNEHTDLNFKTIMIIEFLVS
-542 TRTFTCGT
+542 KNN
-550 VLTEEDSDA
+550 SDA
-559 LLVEMESDPS
+559 
-569 GLIKNLNYEK
+569 I
-579 LMLIEHLVGKKD
+579 
-591 VDAIVFKETFLE
+591 AFKELYITR
-603 PEK
+603 

>member
-43 ETVDFEINSNHEY
+43 ETVGFEINSNHAY
-56 FRYIQGCARQY
+56 FKYIQGCARQY
-67 KEARSLANNGKTPKF
+67 KEACTLANQGKTPKF

-94 KIFKIFANPISTTK
+94 KIFKILANPISTTK

-148 FSSLITNVNKTLT
+148 FSSLVTNVNKTLT

-194 FSTNINEF
+194 FSTNIDEF

-297 TDDNKLIELEESTKL
+297 TDDNKLIELDESTKL

-377 RRVKI
+377 RRIKI
-382 ITWTVTNFT
+382 IAWTVTNYT

-401 IIQRDEF
+401 IIQRDDF

-453 DDQGFLVGK
+453 DDQGFLLGK
-462 IPTTILYE
+462 IPTSIMYGE
-470 QYKIWNMQENPG
+470 YKIWNMQENPG

-494 AKKLSAQFNMLYDND
+494 VKKLSTQFNMTYND
-509 RTTISSLS
+509 KQQTISSLKKNE
-517 TLDFNPYVLN
+517 FNADVLN
-527 HYFFD
+527 HYYF
-532 NRIKFNKYSS
+532 NNQIKYNKYATIRLFECTNTISKDDIKEVKQKLVDCTLNEHTDLNFKTIMIIEYLVS
-542 TRTFTCGT
+542 KNN
-550 VLTEEDSDA
+550 SDA
-559 LLVEMESDPS
+559 
-569 GLIKNLNYEK
+569 I
-579 LMLIEHLVGKKD
+579 
-591 VDAIVFKETFLE
+591 AFKELYIT
-603 PEK
+603 

>member
-26 TTNLPNNFKS
+26 TTNLPNNFKA

-56 FRYIQGCARQY
+56 FKYIQGCARQY

-240 CEKVKYL
+240 CKKVKYL
-247 KQLGISVIDGNGRDV
+247 KQMGIAVIDGNGRDV

-297 TDDNKLIELEESTKL
+297 TDDNKLIELDESTKL

-377 RRVKI
+377 RRIKI
-382 ITWTVTNFT
+382 IAWTVTNYT

-401 IIQRDEF
+401 IIQRDDF

-453 DDQGFLVGK
+453 DDQGFLLGK
-462 IPTTILYE
+462 IPTSILYE

-494 AKKLSAQFNMLYDND
+494 AKKLSAQFNMIYDGKQ
-509 RTTISSLS
+509 RTISALKRNE
-517 TLDFNPYVLN
+517 FNAEVLN
-527 HYFFD
+527 QYYF
-532 NRIKFNKYSS
+532 NNQIKYNKYATIRLFECQNTISKDDIKEIKQKLADCTLNEHTDLNFKTIMIIEFLVS
-542 TRTFTCGT
+542 KNN
-550 VLTEEDSDA
+550 SDA
-559 LLVEMESDPS
+559 
-569 GLIKNLNYEK
+569 I
-579 LMLIEHLVGKKD
+579 
-591 VDAIVFKETFLE
+591 AFKELYITR
-603 PEK
+603 

>member
-26 TTNLPNNFKS
+26 TTNLPNNFKA

-56 FRYIQGCARQY
+56 FKYIQGCARQY

-167 NGFELLKSPPKEIL
+167 NGFELLKSPPKEVL

-194 FSTNINEF
+194 FSTNIDEF

-208 SKINFRMLDPDQ
+208 SKINYRMLAPDQ
-220 TDLYY
+220 TDRYY

-240 CEKVKYL
+240 SEKVKYL
-247 KQLGISVIDGNGRDV
+247 KQLGIAVIDGNGRDV

-297 TDDNKLIELEESTKL
+297 TDDNKLIELDESTKL
-312 IVGHELATNL
+312 IVGHELSTNL

-401 IIQRDEF
+401 IIQKDAF

-422 FTKFMTIESIERD
+422 FTKFMTIDSIERD
-435 SREAVSN
+435 SKEAVSN
-442 ADQVSLFLEWM
+442 ADQVSLFLDWM
-453 DDQGFLVGK
+453 EDQGFLLGK
-462 IPTTILYE
+462 IPTSIMYE

-494 AKKLSAQFNMLYDND
+494 AKKLSAQFNINYDD
-509 RTTISSLS
+509 KQRTISALKKNE
-517 TLDFNPYVLN
+517 FNAEVLN
-527 HYFFD
+527 QYYF
-532 NRIKFNKYSS
+532 NNQIKYNKYATIRLFECQNTISKDDIKEIKQKLVDCTLNEHTDLNFKTIMIIEFLVS
-542 TRTFTCGT
+542 KNN
-550 VLTEEDSDA
+550 SDA
-559 LLVEMESDPS
+559 
-569 GLIKNLNYEK
+569 I
-579 LMLIEHLVGKKD
+579 
-591 VDAIVFKETFLE
+591 AFKELYIT
-603 PEK
+603 K

>member
-26 TTNLPNNFKS
+26 TTNLPNNFKA

-56 FRYIQGCARQY
+56 FKYIQGCARQY

-148 FSSLITNVNKTLT
+148 FSSLVTNVNKTLT

-240 CEKVKYL
+240 IEKVKYL

-297 TDDNKLIELEESTKL
+297 TDDNKLIELDESTKL

-377 RRVKI
+377 RRIKI

-453 DDQGFLVGK
+453 DDQGFLLGK

-494 AKKLSAQFNMLYDND
+494 AKKLSAQFNMIYND
-509 RTTISSLS
+509 KQQTISSLKKNE
-517 TLDFNPYVLN
+517 FNAEVLN
-527 HYFFD
+527 HYYF
-532 NRIKFNKYSS
+532 NNQIKYNKYATIRLFECTDVISKDDIKEIKQKLVDCTLDEHTDLNFKTIMIIEYLVS
-542 TRTFTCGT
+542 KNN
-550 VLTEEDSDA
+550 SDA
-559 LLVEMESDPS
+559 
-569 GLIKNLNYEK
+569 I
-579 LMLIEHLVGKKD
+579 
-591 VDAIVFKETFLE
+591 AFKELYIT
-603 PEK
+603 

>member
-26 TTNLPNNFKS
+26 TTNLPNNFKA

-240 CEKVKYL
+240 IEKVKYL

-297 TDDNKLIELEESTKL
+297 TDDNKLIELDESTKL

-377 RRVKI
+377 RRIKI

-442 ADQVSLFLEWM
+442 ADQVSLFLDWM
-453 DDQGFLVGK
+453 EDQGFLLGK
-462 IPTTILYE
+462 IPTSIMYE

-494 AKKLSAQFNMLYDND
+494 AKKLSAQFNINYDD
-509 RTTISSLS
+509 KQRTISALKKNE
-517 TLDFNPYVLN
+517 FNAEVLN
-527 HYFFD
+527 QYYF
-532 NRIKFNKYSS
+532 NNQIKYNKYATIRLFECQNTISKDDIKEIKQKLVDCTLNEHTDLNFKTIMIIEFLVS
-542 TRTFTCGT
+542 KNN
-550 VLTEEDSDA
+550 SDA
-559 LLVEMESDPS
+559 
-569 GLIKNLNYEK
+569 I
-579 LMLIEHLVGKKD
+579 
-591 VDAIVFKETFLE
+591 AFKELYIT
-603 PEK
+603 K

>member
-16 ELKHCTKSQL
+16 ALKHCTESQL

-36 TSLKIER
+36 TSLTFDHN
-43 ETVDFEINSNHEY
+43 TVDYEINSNHEY
-56 FRYIQGCARQY
+56 FNYIQGCAKQY
-67 KEARSLANNGKTPKF
+67 KEACTLANKGKTPKF
-82 KDLDVYKVLAKY
+82 KDLDVYKVLARY
-94 KIFKIFANPISTTK
+94 NIFKILASPISTTK

-136 INVINSVFEISN
+136 INVINGVFEISN

-181 LMKNGVLNTKTFE
+181 LMKNGVLNTKSFE
-194 FSTNINEF
+194 FSTNINAF
-202 GEFDFI
+202 GKFDFI
-208 SKINFRMLDPDQ
+208 SKINYRVMAPDQ
-220 TDLYY
+220 TDQYY

-240 CEKVKYL
+240 SEKVKYL
-247 KQLGISVIDGNGRDV
+247 KQLGIAVIDGNGRDV

-277 LNILSKLASGYDVNL
+277 LNMLSKLASGYDVNL

-297 TDDNKLIELEESTKL
+297 TDDNKLIELDESTKL

-382 ITWTVTNFT
+382 ITWTVTNYT

-401 IIQRDEF
+401 IIQKDEF

-422 FTKFMTIESIERD
+422 FTKFMTIDSIERD

-442 ADQVSLFLEWM
+442 ADQVSLFLDWM
-453 DDQGFLVGK
+453 EDQGFLLGK

-494 AKKLSAQFNMLYDND
+494 VKKLSTQFNMVYDNKQ
-509 RTTISSLS
+509 RTISALKKNE
-517 TLDFNPYVLN
+517 FNVEVLN
-527 HYFFD
+527 QYYFNNMIKY
-532 NRIKFNKYSS
+532 NRYATIRLFECLNTISQDDIKEIKQK
-542 TRTFTCGT
+542 
-550 VLTEEDSDA
+550 LEDCTLNENTD
-559 LLVEMESDPS
+559 LNFKIIMIIEYLVS
-569 GLIKNLNYEK
+569 KNNS
-579 LMLIEHLVGKKD
+579 
-591 VDAIVFKETFLE
+591 DAIVFKETYLTN
-603 PEK
+603 

>member
-26 TTNLPNNFKS
+26 TTNLPNNFKA

-56 FRYIQGCARQY
+56 FKYIQGCARQY

-240 CEKVKYL
+240 SEKVKYL

-297 TDDNKLIELEESTKL
+297 TDDNKLIELDESTKL

-442 ADQVSLFLEWM
+442 ADQVSLFLDWM
-453 DDQGFLVGK
+453 DDQGFLLGK
-462 IPTTILYE
+462 IPTSIMYE
-470 QYKIWNMQENPG
+470 EYKIWNMQENPG

-494 AKKLSAQFNMLYDND
+494 VKKLSAQFNMIYND
-509 RTTISSLS
+509 KQQTISSLKKNE
-517 TLDFNPYVLN
+517 FNADVLN
-527 HYFFD
+527 RYYF
-532 NRIKFNKYSS
+532 NNQIKYNKYATIRLFECTNTISKDDIKEVKQKLVDCTLNEHTDLNFKTIMIIEYLVS
-542 TRTFTCGT
+542 KNN
-550 VLTEEDSDA
+550 SDA
-559 LLVEMESDPS
+559 
-569 GLIKNLNYEK
+569 I
-579 LMLIEHLVGKKD
+579 
-591 VDAIVFKETFLE
+591 AFKELYIT
-603 PEK
+603 

>member
-26 TTNLPNNFKS
+26 TTNLPNNFKA

-56 FRYIQGCARQY
+56 FKYIQGCARQY

-194 FSTNINEF
+194 FSTNIDEF

-297 TDDNKLIELEESTKL
+297 TDDNKLIELDESTKL

-442 ADQVSLFLEWM
+442 ADQVSLFLDWM
-453 DDQGFLVGK
+453 DDQGFLLGK

-494 AKKLSAQFNMLYDND
+494 AKKLSAQFNMIYND
-509 RTTISSLS
+509 KQQTISSLKKNE
-517 TLDFNPYVLN
+517 FNAEVLN
-527 HYFFD
+527 HYYF
-532 NRIKFNKYSS
+532 NNQIKYNKYATIRLFECTNVISKDDIKEIKQKLVDCTLDEHTDLNFKTIMIIEYLVS
-542 TRTFTCGT
+542 KNN
-550 VLTEEDSDA
+550 SDA
-559 LLVEMESDPS
+559 
-569 GLIKNLNYEK
+569 I
-579 LMLIEHLVGKKD
+579 
-591 VDAIVFKETFLE
+591 AFKELYIT
-603 PEK
+603 

>member
-26 TTNLPNNFKS
+26 TTNLPNNFKA

-148 FSSLITNVNKTLT
+148 FSSLVTNVNKTLT

-297 TDDNKLIELEESTKL
+297 TDDNKLIELDESTKL

-377 RRVKI
+377 RRIKI
-382 ITWTVTNFT
+382 IAWTVTNYT

-401 IIQRDEF
+401 IIQRDDF

-453 DDQGFLVGK
+453 DDQGFLLGK
-462 IPTTILYE
+462 IPTSIMYGE
-470 QYKIWNMQENPG
+470 YKIWNMQENPG

-494 AKKLSAQFNMLYDND
+494 VKKLSAQFNMTYND
-509 RTTISSLS
+509 KQQTISSLKKNE
-517 TLDFNPYVLN
+517 FNADVLN
-527 HYFFD
+527 HYYF
-532 NRIKFNKYSS
+532 NNQIKYNKYATIRLFECTNTISKDDIKEVKQKLVDCTLNEHTDLNFKTIMIIEYLVS
-542 TRTFTCGT
+542 KNN
-550 VLTEEDSDA
+550 SDA
-559 LLVEMESDPS
+559 
-569 GLIKNLNYEK
+569 I
-579 LMLIEHLVGKKD
+579 
-591 VDAIVFKETFLE
+591 AFKELYIT
-603 PEK
+603 

>member
-43 ETVDFEINSNHEY
+43 ETVDFEINSNHAY
-56 FRYIQGCARQY
+56 FKYIQGCARQY
-67 KEARSLANNGKTPKF
+67 KEACTLANQGKTPKF

-94 KIFKIFANPISTTK
+94 KIFKILANPISTTK

-148 FSSLITNVNKTLT
+148 FSSLVTNVNKTLT

-194 FSTNINEF
+194 FSTNIDEF

-225 YNLANKLLNDWMDGN
+225 YNLAKKLLNDWMDGN

-297 TDDNKLIELEESTKL
+297 TDDNKLIELDESTKL
-312 IVGHELATNL
+312 IVGHELSTNL

-377 RRVKI
+377 RRIKI

-453 DDQGFLVGK
+453 DDQGFLLGK
-462 IPTTILYE
+462 IPTSIMYGE
-470 QYKIWNMQENPG
+470 YKIWNMQENPG

-494 AKKLSAQFNMLYDND
+494 VKKLSTQFNMTYND
-509 RTTISSLS
+509 KQQTISSLKKNE
-517 TLDFNPYVLN
+517 FNADVLN
-527 HYFFD
+527 HYYF
-532 NRIKFNKYSS
+532 NNQIKYNKYATIRLFECTNTISKDDIKEVKQKLVDCTLNEHTDLNFKTIMIIEYLVS
-542 TRTFTCGT
+542 KNN
-550 VLTEEDSDA
+550 SDA
-559 LLVEMESDPS
+559 
-569 GLIKNLNYEK
+569 I
-579 LMLIEHLVGKKD
+579 
-591 VDAIVFKETFLE
+591 AFKELYIT
-603 PEK
+603 

>member
-1 MAKNTKKKKSNHWSI
+1 MTKNTKKKKSNHWSI

-56 FRYIQGCARQY
+56 FKYIQGCARQY

-148 FSSLITNVNKTLT
+148 FSSLITNVNKTLM

-220 TDLYY
+220 TDPYY

-240 CEKVKYL
+240 IEKVKYL

-297 TDDNKLIELEESTKL
+297 TDDNKLIELDESTKL

-377 RRVKI
+377 RRIKI

-453 DDQGFLVGK
+453 DDQGFLLGK

-494 AKKLSAQFNMLYDND
+494 AKKLSAQFNMIYND
-509 RTTISSLS
+509 KQQTISSLKKNE
-517 TLDFNPYVLN
+517 FNAEVLN
-527 HYFFD
+527 HYYF
-532 NRIKFNKYSS
+532 NNQIKYNKYATIRLFECTDVISKDDIKEIKQKLVDCTLDEHTDLNFKTIMIIEYLVS
-542 TRTFTCGT
+542 KNN
-550 VLTEEDSDA
+550 SDA
-559 LLVEMESDPS
+559 
-569 GLIKNLNYEK
+569 I
-579 LMLIEHLVGKKD
+579 
-591 VDAIVFKETFLE
+591 AFKELYIT
-603 PEK
+603 